1 MTRML
6 IRVEAFDLP
15 GRHSGSHRDV
25 HVGVQRRG
33 DSADVLDPVPADV
46 AAASWQFEATV
57 SATDAGI
64 DVRGPYLQGRP
75 GDRFIYL
82 SWAPSSMARSR
93 CSVGPSCCCPASIQT
108 RSARRSHRGCWWV
121 ALVWSMNGADFGGS
135 SQTARHCLVSEL
147 RPGSLLVDSAR
158 WPRAA
163 GPRCRGRD
171 SPPATRVDVD
181 VDVEADYDIT
191 Q

>member
-82 SWAPSSMARSR
+82 SWGTFVDGTFTMFGRSKLLL
-93 CSVGPSCCCPASIQT
+93 SGVDPDTLGAAVTSGLLVGRVGLVDERGRLRLAAVKPPAI
-108 RSARRSHRGCWWV
+108 
-121 ALVWSMNGADFGGS
+121 VWSAS
-135 SQTARHCLVSEL
+135 
-147 RPGSLLVDSAR
+147 
-158 WPRAA
+158 
-163 GPRCRGRD
+163 
-171 SPPATRVDVD
+171 
-181 VDVEADYDIT
+181 
-191 Q
+191 